1 MLYIVGVQS
10 FFTNSWNWWLQNKY
24 LVETYLS
31 WTFEKMLQIFLK
43 QRANKLAVVHQHCW
57 QFPKAKQFSRVPQKR
72 ILSNSICDLKISV
85 KCCCFFFT
93 WICKIDIHPCTFQ
106 PEISELN
113 KSYFLVSP
121 TRSRVMKC
129 NYNIAEKVKE
139 FEKFC
144 KDEMQLR

>member
-1 MLYIVGVQS
+1 MLYIVWVQS
-10 FFTNSWNWWLQNKY
+10 IFTNSQNWWFQNKY
-24 LVETYLS
+24 LEETYLS
-31 WTFEKMLQIFLK
+31 WKFEKRLKIFFK
-43 QRANKLAVVHQHCW
+43 QAAAVHRHCW
-57 QFPKAKQFSRVPQKR
+57 QFPKAKQFSRVPPKR
-72 ILSNSICDLKISV
+72 ILSNSICDLNISV